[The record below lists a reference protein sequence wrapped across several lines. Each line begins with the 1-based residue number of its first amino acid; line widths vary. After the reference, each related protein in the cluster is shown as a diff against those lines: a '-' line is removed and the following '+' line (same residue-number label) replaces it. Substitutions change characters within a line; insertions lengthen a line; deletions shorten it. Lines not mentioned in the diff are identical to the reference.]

1 MTYSIF
7 CGLCSEKLID
17 PNIALE
23 NEYIR
28 VALKAKNDELVKQLL
43 DSEF

>member
-1 MTYSIF
+1 MKYTEF
-7 CGLCSEKLID
+7 CAICEEKTIA
-17 PNIALE
+17 PEIALE

-28 VALKAKNDELVKQLL
+28 VALKARNDELVIQLL

>member
-1 MTYSIF
+1 MKYSEF
-7 CGLCSEKLID
+7 CALCEEKTISPD
-17 PNIALE
+17 IALE

-28 VALKAKNDELVKQLL
+28 VALRSKDDELVTRLL